1 MDTFDQ
7 IINDF
12 VIASRSVT
20 TAPISPGGDVV
31 GIERIQQN
39 LCGRNTSEFFS
50 TTAPVLS
57 TSYEMTTGSSSITR
71 VTLTGTTLEESA
83 NDEDFLREEELY
95 TKNKVCLI

>member
-7 IINDF
+7 SINDF

-39 LCGRNTSEFFS
+39 LCGRNTSESLS

-57 TSYEMTTGSSSITR
+57 TSYEMTTASSSVTR
-71 VTLTGTTLEESA
+71 MTPTGTILEESA
-83 NDEDFLREEELY
+83 NDEDFLTEEDLY
-95 TKNKVCLI
+95 AKNKVYSK